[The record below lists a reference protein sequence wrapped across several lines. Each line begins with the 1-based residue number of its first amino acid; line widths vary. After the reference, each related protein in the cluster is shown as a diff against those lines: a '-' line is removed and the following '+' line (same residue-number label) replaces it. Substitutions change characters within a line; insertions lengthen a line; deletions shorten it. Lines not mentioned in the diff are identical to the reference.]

1 MEEDSE
7 APSGWLPPAAYDVSL
22 KLTLQDPRSPMH
34 WDKIGASYVWPPL
47 GQTTSHVSGTKTV
60 GKNVVMS
67 SNRWAAKWMSSGT
80 RMYPVRQGQG
90 SKKAPLKRWIGGFSA
105 KGVPSWNNVYINLPT
120 DLDELRW
127 RNAPPPQGSSQHPG
141 GHSAGSVTQ
150 ADADMLDEGL
160 TQPQAEAAAERLV
173 GKELQLANLRKQ
185 KIMEMI
191 GNHPDVEDVDSEGE
205 ASAVNRRRHSKI
217 RALTKTRDRLE
228 KLRMRSS
235 DPIPL
240 DAKSLPKA
248 FGGAAPRR
256 YDSQPTTAAEYY
268 RPMRG
273 SDEQLQSLSHLRFYY
288 QPEDD
293 MAALAYRIS
302 MDQGCH
308 DYTEEQKRA
317 IALEISD
324 DFCQDLSAQ
333 AKAWEQVKNR
343 PRQLFPHQ
351 PRAPPPE
358 FR

>member
-1 MEEDSE
+1 MQDAEHDSL
-7 APSGWLPPAAYDVSL
+7 ATDGWLPPAAYDVTL
-22 KLTLQDPRSPMH
+22 KLTLQDPRSPMY
-34 WDKIGASYVWPPL
+34 WEKIGASYVWPPL

-67 SNRWAAKWMSSGT
+67 ANRWAAKWMSSGT
-80 RMYPVRQGQG
+80 RMYPVRQGEG

-105 KGVPSWNNVYINLPT
+105 KGVPEWNKVYINLPT

-160 TQPQAEAAAERLV
+160 TLPQAEAAAERLV

-191 GNHPDVEDVDSEGE
+191 GNQPDVQDVDSEGE
-205 ASAVNRRRHSKI
+205 PSAVNRRRYSKI

-228 KLRMRSS
+228 KFRMLSS

-256 YDSQPTTAAEYY
+256 YDSQPATAADYF
-268 RPMRG
+268 RPMKG
-273 SDEQLQSLSHLRFYY
+273 SDEQLQRLSHLRFY
-288 QPEDD
+288 
-293 MAALAYRIS
+293 A
-302 MDQGCH
+302 
-308 DYTEEQKRA
+308 
-317 IALEISD
+317 
-324 DFCQDLSAQ
+324 
-333 AKAWEQVKNR
+333 
-343 PRQLFPHQ
+343 
-351 PRAPPPE
+351 
-358 FR
+358 